1 MGVERWVG
9 DVATEEAD
17 VAKLDKLLT
26 QAREHLDEG
35 EDVVSA
41 VQGTYETKIAG
52 NDTVRKG
59 AFIATDRRLVFYAK
73 KLTGYDLESYPYDH
87 ISSIETGKGMMG
99 HQITFFASGNKVH
112 MKWIDAKQDVPGFI
126 STVRARMKGGAGD
139 GAAAVASSEPD
150 VSDQIRKLAQLRD
163 EGLVTD
169 EEFQAKK
176 AQLLG
181 L

>member
-1 MGVERWVG
+1 M
-9 DVATEEAD
+9 
-17 VAKLDKLLT
+17 AKLDKLLA

-35 EDVVSA
+35 EETVSA

-52 NDTVRKG
+52 NDSVRKG

-87 ISSIETGKGMMG
+87 ISSIEMSKSMMG
-99 HQITFFASGNKVH
+99 HQVTFFASGNKVH
-112 MKWIDAKQDVPGFI
+112 MKWIDAKQDVSGFI
-126 STVRARMKGGAGD
+126 STVRTRMKGGD
-139 GAAAVASSEPD
+139 GAGAPATAEPD
-150 VSDQIRKLAQLRD
+150 VADQIRKLAQLRD
-163 EGLVTD
+163 DGILTE